1 MCTDKPISVL
11 SAIQTGKLFSMVHTI
26 GINQLLVYQV
36 YAITQTALCCKI
48 FKLMHSIDNVDYSYL
63 FEINYTT
70 TRGHRLKLKKQFC
83 KTNCRKFS
91 FSQRVIN
98 DWNSLPQTLVQTR
111 NLNSFKSGIDCFF
124 DKIIYD
130 I

>member
-1 MCTDKPISVL
+1 
-11 SAIQTGKLFSMVHTI
+11 
-26 GINQLLVYQV
+26 
-36 YAITQTALCCKI
+36 
-48 FKLMHSIDNVDYSYL
+48 MHSIDNVDYSYL
-63 FEINYTT
+63 FEINNTT
-70 TRGHRLKLKKQFC
+70 TRGHRLKPKKQFC

-91 FSQRVIN
+91 LSQRVIN

-124 DKIIYD
+124 DNIIYD